1 MRNNL
6 LGWKVHQMSNQSMK
20 VYEALNWASSFL
32 KEKSR
37 DENAGEILLQHHLG
51 LNRSQLLANM
61 RENIEPHILDAFKK
75 AVILHVEGKPIQYII
90 GHEEFY
96 GRSFKVNEDVLI
108 PRPETEELVY
118 GALERIKRLF
128 SKRESLELADIG
140 TGSGA
145 IAVTLKLE
153 NPSLLVTATDI
164 YEPTLLLAKENA
176 QTLGAAIDF
185 VQGDL
190 LTSFIAKGKK
200 FDIIVSNP
208 PYIPEGDVEWMSD
221 VVKDHEPH
229 RALFAGVDGLDI
241 YKRLSDEL
249 PEVLKEQALVG
260 LEVGTGQSKAV
271 GQLLKQA
278 FPQAKIDIVYDING
292 KDRMVFAE
300 IGFE

>member
-1 MRNNL
+1 
-6 LGWKVHQMSNQSMK
+6 MSNQSLK

-32 KEKSR
+32 KEKHR
-37 DENAGEILLQHHLG
+37 DENAGEILLQHFMG
-51 LNRSQLLANM
+51 MNRSQLLANM
-61 RENIEPHILDAFKK
+61 RENVEHDILENFKK
-75 AVILHVEGKPIQYII
+75 AVNLHIEGKPIQYII

-118 GALERIKRLF
+118 GVLQRIKRLF
-128 SKRESLELADIG
+128 QERSSLELADIG

-145 IAVTLKLE
+145 IAITLKLE

-164 YEPTLLLAKENA
+164 HEPTLLLAKENA
-176 QTLGAAIDF
+176 QILDAEIEF

-190 LTSFIAKGKK
+190 LASFIADGKK
-200 FDIIVSNP
+200 FDIIISNP
-208 PYIPEGDVEWMSD
+208 PYIPEGDAAWMSD

-229 RALFAGVDGLDI
+229 RALFAGVDGLDM
-241 YKRLSDEL
+241 YRRLSGEL
-249 PEVLKEQALVG
+249 PMVLRKQALVG
-260 LEVGTGQSKAV
+260 LEVGAGQSKAV
-271 GQLLKQA
+271 RELLQQA
-278 FPQAKIDIVYDING
+278 FPQAKIDIVCDING

>member
-1 MRNNL
+1 
-6 LGWKVHQMSNQSMK
+6 MSNQSLK

-32 KEKSR
+32 KEKHR
-37 DENAGEILLQHHLG
+37 DENAGEILLQHFMG
-51 LNRSQLLANM
+51 MNRSQLLANM
-61 RENIEPHILDAFKK
+61 RENVEHDILENFKK
-75 AVILHVEGKPIQYII
+75 AVNLHIEGKPIQYII

-118 GALERIKRLF
+118 GVLQRIKRLF
-128 SKRESLELADIG
+128 QERSSLELADIG

-145 IAVTLKLE
+145 IAITLKLE

-164 YEPTLLLAKENA
+164 HEPTLLLAKENA
-176 QTLGAAIDF
+176 KILDAEIEF

-190 LTSFIAKGKK
+190 LASFIADGKK
-200 FDIIVSNP
+200 FDIIISNP
-208 PYIPEGDVEWMSD
+208 PYIPEGDAAWMSD

-229 RALFAGVDGLDI
+229 RALFAGVDGLDM
-241 YKRLSDEL
+241 YRRLSREL
-249 PEVLKEQALVG
+249 PMVLRKQALVG
-260 LEVGTGQSKAV
+260 LEVGAGQSKAV
-271 GQLLKQA
+271 RELLQQA
-278 FPQAKIDIVYDING
+278 FPQAEIDIVCDING